1 MESAAYLV
9 AFNTPSAPA
18 LPPADVWDAHVVS
31 YFRSKA
37 SAGTRELLS
46 PATFMVC
53 VVFLLCSLPA
63 VVT

>member
-9 AFNTPSAPA
+9 VFNTPAAPA
-18 LPPADVWDAHVVS
+18 LPPADVWDAHVIT

-37 SAGTRELLS
+37 AAGTRELLS

-53 VVFLLCSLPA
+53 AVFLHCTLPV